1 MRRLSHVYEIH
12 ASSTVLPT
20 LITVTNST
28 AAQTQMQEPGGK
40 SGNYFG
46 LIEHESKHYT
56 TVSCKPLRSMY
67 ESLNVLTLKPMSN

>member
-1 MRRLSHVYEIH
+1 MYEIH
-12 ASSTVLPT
+12 ASSAALPT
-20 LITVTNST
+20 LSVTFTNRT
-28 AAQTQMQEPGGK
+28 AAQTQMQEPRGK

-67 ESLNVLTLKPMSN
+67 ESLKVLTLKSMSN